1 MLNNSVLKSE
11 NKEINIQNN
20 SSISLMDKIISDI
33 KSNNTNNNESVLK
46 MLNISIN
53 KQDES
58 DGILKILS
66 VAIFHKNRKIVGL
79 ILEKYST
86 AIKNKT
92 SFNPIFLYNAILPK
106 DSKNNIKE
114 SKDNIRDVICPYP
127 IMAGIGGD
135 IKIFQYLLKEDL
147 INSGNINSPGFIGL
161 TKQNKKVFHSNI
173 IGACAYYGNSDL
185 LSYILKKYND
195 LTINCYTTENEYYNF
210 TPVFLAIIGLSSDK
224 QSKTILQILHEYNA
238 AFDSKDSNGNN
249 IIHITIEEK
258 KILCLEYLLDEL
270 DNSSKLL
277 NEENYQKEKPYSL
290 AQKSE
295 NEKIIEILDFYI
307 KKYEDKSK
315 NDDEKEDNKN
325 FNLNML
331 NTYNYNNFSD
341 YDSNKF
347 DEDINSNNEI
357 NIENNNYKE
366 EEKEEIKI
374 EKKEIKREKAKE
386 EEKEEEKKEEIEE
399 EKEEEKEEKENLD
412 NHEDI
417 EIEADKFN
425 NHKKN
430 DFYIQNKNNTYNKY
444 LYDKSHNKY
453 IHNINNIRYKNNYRN
468 NNKIYSNDF
477 NNNKKKYMRN
487 RIDQRNNNYND
498 KYYYFKKERG
508 GKAIEIVDEKNESVK
523 EEENTE
529 NETKKY
535 NEEYSN
541 NKTEYCNDSNKDNNI
556 FFQKE
561 YEESSY
567 GDENFL
573 DEIDE
578 KEKVLKIEEYKN
590 LYKKFMELER
600 KVNNLEK
607 EKMEL
612 NKCIQ
617 KIYLNNNNKNKK
629 EIPNNKEKINSLLSL
644 VNTELEKKDKY
655 IKELKNKTKM
665 ADLTGINNFD
675 KDKLNEYKDLYKNN
689 LKIINDILEQNEYN

>member
-1 MLNNSVLKSE
+1 
-11 NKEINIQNN
+11 
-20 SSISLMDKIISDI
+20 
-33 KSNNTNNNESVLK
+33 
-46 MLNISIN
+46 
-53 KQDES
+53 
-58 DGILKILS
+58 
-66 VAIFHKNRKIVGL
+66 
-79 ILEKYST
+79 
-86 AIKNKT
+86 
-92 SFNPIFLYNAILPK
+92 
-106 DSKNNIKE
+106 
-114 SKDNIRDVICPYP
+114 
-127 IMAGIGGD
+127 
-135 IKIFQYLLKEDL
+135 
-147 INSGNINSPGFIGL
+147 
-161 TKQNKKVFHSNI
+161 
-173 IGACAYYGNSDL
+173 
-185 LSYILKKYND
+185 
-195 LTINCYTTENEYYNF
+195 
-210 TPVFLAIIGLSSDK
+210 
-224 QSKTILQILHEYNA
+224 
-238 AFDSKDSNGNN
+238 
-249 IIHITIEEK
+249 
-258 KILCLEYLLDEL
+258 
-270 DNSSKLL
+270 
-277 NEENYQKEKPYSL
+277 
-290 AQKSE
+290 
-295 NEKIIEILDFYI
+295 
-307 KKYEDKSK
+307 
-315 NDDEKEDNKN
+315 
-325 FNLNML
+325 
-331 NTYNYNNFSD
+331 
-341 YDSNKF
+341 
-347 DEDINSNNEI
+347 
-357 NIENNNYKE
+357 
-366 EEKEEIKI
+366 
-374 EKKEIKREKAKE
+374 
-386 EEKEEEKKEEIEE
+386 
-399 EKEEEKEEKENLD
+399 
-412 NHEDI
+412 
-417 EIEADKFN
+417 
-425 NHKKN
+425 
-430 DFYIQNKNNTYNKY
+430 
-444 LYDKSHNKY
+444 
-453 IHNINNIRYKNNYRN
+453 
-468 NNKIYSNDF
+468 
-477 NNNKKKYMRN
+477 MRN

-590 LYKKFMELER
+590 LYKKYIELER

>member
-1 MLNNSVLKSE
+1 MLNNSELKSE
-11 NKEINIQNN
+11 NKEINMQNN
-20 SSISLMDKIISDI
+20 SSLSLMDKIISDI

-66 VAIFHKNRKIVGL
+66 VAIFHKNIEIVKL
-79 ILEKYST
+79 IIKHYST
-86 AIKNKT
+86 SIMNKT
-92 SFNPIFLYNAILPK
+92 SFNPIFLYNAILSK
-106 DSKNNIKE
+106 DSKNNVEE
-114 SKDNIRDVICPYP
+114 SKDNIPDVICPFP

-135 IKIFQYLLKEDL
+135 IKIFECLSEENL

-224 QSKTILQILHEYNA
+224 QSKTILQILHKYKA
-238 AFDSKDSNGNN
+238 RFDSKDSNGNN

-258 KILCLEYLLDEL
+258 KIFCLEYLLEL

-307 KKYEDKSK
+307 KNNKDKFK
-315 NDDEKEDNKN
+315 NDNEKEDNKI
-325 FNLNML
+325 FNLDML

-374 EKKEIKREKAKE
+374 EKKEIKREK
-386 EEKEEEKKEEIEE
+386 
-399 EKEEEKEEKENLD
+399 EKEEKENLD

-498 KYYYFKKERG
+498 KYYYFKKERE

-590 LYKKFMELER
+590 LYKKYIELER